1 MPTLG
6 APLDLAKYEARNFRA
21 HILGAAPSSPVTGQ
35 LYFNSGDNTLYWWNG
50 GTWVAAQSGASV
62 GDATT
67 TAKGVIQLAG
77 DLTGIATN
85 PQIAPGVIV
94 DADVSAGAAITENK
108 LNLASDAPA
117 GTPSRRTLGTGSA
130 QAAAGNDARFT
141 DARAPTGAAGGDLT
155 GSTYPNPTLAAGT
168 VTSAKIADGT
178 IVDGDVAAANKDGAV
193 GTASMRTL
201 GTGAQQAMAGYT
213 SLSMISAN
221 RQSTAPISADS
232 QRITNLTDPTAAT
245 DAANK
250 QYVDSVAQGID
261 AKPSVRLASTGNL
274 SLSGLA
280 AVDGVT
286 PNPNDR
292 ILVKDQSSQPQN
304 GVYAAA
310 AGAWS
315 RVTDMDTWAEIPGA
329 FVFVED
335 GSAAQRDTG
344 WLCTADQGGTLGSTA
359 IVWVQFSGAGQIID
373 GIGLLKTGNTFD
385 VRLDGTT
392 IEAPSDILQ
401 VKANGITGTHLAAGS
416 VDLTS
421 ADVTGALG
429 LANGGT
435 GQTTAKAARETALGA
450 AGHYT
455 TATHGAGT
463 TIAITQAT
471 HGLRSGR
478 GIMVQ
483 VRDEASGAW
492 ELPDHTVA
500 ANGDV
505 TVTYG
510 ASVSANSKRVILV
523 G

>member
-6 APLDLAKYEARNFRA
+6 APLEFAKYEARNLRA

-35 LYFNSGDNTLYWWNG
+35 LYYNSGDNTLYWWNG
-50 GTWVAAQSGASV
+50 GSWVAAQSGASV

-117 GTPSRRTLGTGSA
+117 GTPSRRTLGTGGT

-155 GSTYPNPTLAAGT
+155 GSTYPNPVLANGT

-193 GTASMRTL
+193 GTPSLRTL
-201 GTGAQQAMAGYT
+201 GSGAQQALAGT
-213 SLSMISAN
+213 TPLNSIAVPTGSVSIN
-221 RQSTAPISADS
+221 G
-232 QRITNLTDPTAAT
+232 QRINNLADPSSGTDG
-245 DAANK
+245 ANK

-274 SLSGLA
+274 PLSGLA
-280 AVDGVT
+280 AVDGVA

-344 WLCTADQGGTLGSTA
+344 WLCTADQGGTLGSTP

-385 VRLDGTT
+385 VRLDNTT
-392 IEAPSDILQ
+392 IEAPGDILQ
-401 VKANGITGTHLAAGS
+401 VKDGGITNTKLAGS
-416 VDLTS
+416 IDATTKL
-421 ADVTGALG
+421 TGAVPV
-429 LANGGT
+429 ANGGT
-435 GQTTAKAARETALGA
+435 SQTTAKAARETGLGA
-450 AGHYT
+450 AGYYNNN
-455 TATHGAGT
+455 ATHGAGT
-463 TIAITQAT
+463 TITIPQST
-471 HGLRSGR
+471 HGLRATAGL
-478 GIMVQ
+478 IVQ
-483 VRDEASGAW
+483 VQDNATGNVEI
-492 ELPDHTVA
+492 PDINVSA
-500 ANGDV
+500 AGNV

-510 ASVSANSKRVILV
+510 VSVSANSKLITVV

>member
-21 HILGAAPSSPVTGQ
+21 HVLGAAPSSPVTGQ
-35 LYFNSGDNTLYWWNG
+35 LYYNSGDNTLYWFNG

-77 DLTGIATN
+77 DLTGIATS

-117 GTPSRRTLGTGSA
+117 GTPSRRTLGTGST

-155 GSTYPNPTLAAGT
+155 GSTFPNPTLAAGV

-193 GTASMRTL
+193 GTPSMRTL
-201 GTGAQQAMAGYT
+201 GSGAQQALPGNTPLNSITVPSGPVSFNGKA
-213 SLSMISAN
+213 
-221 RQSTAPISADS
+221 
-232 QRITNLTDPTAAT
+232 ITNLLDPITSQDAAT
-245 DAANK
+245 KN
-250 QYVDSVAQGID
+250 YVDLTAQGID
-261 AKPSVRLASTGNL
+261 AKQSVLCASTGNL
-274 SLSGLA
+274 PLSGLA
-280 AVDGVT
+280 AVDGIT
-286 PNPNDR
+286 PSANDR
-292 ILVKDQSSQPQN
+292 VLVKNQASQPQN
-304 GVYAAA
+304 GVYAAS

-315 RVTDMDTWAEIPGA
+315 RVTDMDTWTELPGA
-329 FVFVED
+329 FVFVERSTS
-335 GSAAQRDTG
+335 GQEDTG
-344 WLCTADQGGTLGSTA
+344 WICTADQGGTLGTTPVIWA
-359 IVWVQFSGAGQIID
+359 QFSGAGQIID
-373 GIGLLKTGNTFD
+373 GIGLLKTGNTLD
-385 VRLDGTT
+385 VRLDNST

-401 VKANGITGTHLAAGS
+401 VKDGGITNAKVVSIDATTKL
-416 VDLTS
+416 
-421 ADVTGALG
+421 TGAVPIV
-429 LANGGT
+429 NGGT
-435 GQTTAKAARETALGA
+435 GQTTAKAARETGLAA
-450 AGHYT
+450 AGIYHNN
-455 TATHGAGT
+455 ATHGAGT
-463 TIAITQAT
+463 TITIAQAT
-471 HGLRSGR
+471 HGLRASR
-478 GIMVQ
+478 AIHVQ
-483 VRDEASGAW
+483 VQDNATGNVEI
-492 ELPDHTVA
+492 PDISVA

-510 ASVSANSKRVILV
+510 AAVGANTKLVSLV